1 MNNQKL
7 KVKSFRL
14 CKRVTKENQVEHTLN
29 NLKIKSEH
37 FYNILKIGGLR
48 QRHDMVH
55 INHRKIQRL
64 LNLTGTE
71 LYQVIRSMT
80 GGGLYQERRGDS
92 VKILQKTEEEN
103 TRTEKL
109 LEELDRKISTLKLG
123 KASWTEFDLKD
134 RKVETIKR
142 ILYQRKEDL
151 YQEKLSGAGGEID
164 KLIIQEKEFSVRV
177 RDLEMEVQNQKS
189 GIEANRLEEERRGQQ
204 ERDLQAEE
212 GIGNLDQVI
221 KMEFETAK
229 KRRKRATHNQGELH
243 ARLEEVEKEYN
254 DKFGVK
260 VRLEKKLEE
269 SKVLKMTQAT
279 PETQEVTNQ
288 RRQIA
293 SREHELRS
301 QLKTYEKT
309 EQELYR
315 KKRLKRDAI
324 LKMERSIEEEISE
337 MEVSKKKSERM
348 RDEKYEMMVQENDIG
363 SRLQSF
369 KRKACSIKKN
379 LRQYY
384 GGVNVV
390 SVLNII
396 EHVGRE
402 RMPGVIGVLAEVIE
416 METDGL
422 PPVLESLY
430 RDRLFT
436 ILVAEE
442 KTVSELIR
450 LNKKIKG
457 GKIQI
462 CPLSWFAPRVLCS
475 GLEISKEEQNR
486 TMNTSLIQD
495 FKESDNV
502 MVSSLLK
509 IKERYLTQSYSD
521 ALKVYFK
528 DFFGKS
534 AIVRDLKTAFSVAKS
549 MGVDCITQNHEIV
562 YKGGYH
568 TKAGYHSRKHQSLDN
583 FYMYQEVSEKTRM
596 NLRLAEELKIKK
608 AELGQQK
615 GEVSK
620 SLQNSQKKV
629 LELKQMNDALI
640 FGRLSNFG
648 L

>member
-1 MNNQKL
+1 M
-7 KVKSFRL
+7 
-14 CKRVTKENQVEHTLN
+14 EHTLN
-29 NLKIKSEH
+29 NLKIKSEQ
-37 FYNILKIGGLR
+37 FYNILKMGGLR

-64 LNLTGTE
+64 LNLNGTE

-80 GGGLYQERRGDS
+80 GGRLYQERRGDT

-103 TRTEKL
+103 SRTDKL

-123 KASWTEFDLKD
+123 KASWREFDLKD

-142 ILYQRKEDL
+142 ILYQRKEEL
-151 YQEKLSGAGGEID
+151 YQEKLTGAGSEID
-164 KLIIQEKEFSVRV
+164 KLIIEEKEFAGKV
-177 RDLEMEVQNQKS
+177 RDLEIEVQNQIS
-189 GIEANRLEEERRGQQ
+189 GIEANRKEEERRGQQ

-221 KMEFETAK
+221 KIEFESAK
-229 KRRKRATHNQGELH
+229 KRRNRANRDQGELH
-243 ARLEEVEKEYN
+243 AKLEEVEREYK
-254 DKFGVK
+254 DKFAVK
-260 VRLEKKLEE
+260 VRLEKKLED

-279 PETQEVTNQ
+279 PQSQEVNNQ
-288 RRQIA
+288 RRQVEA
-293 SREHELRS
+293 RVEELRS
-301 QLKTYEKT
+301 QLKAYEQR
-309 EQELYR
+309 EQELDQ
-315 KKRLKRDAI
+315 KKREKREAI
-324 LKMERSIEEEISE
+324 LEVEAQIEDEISGMERAK
-337 MEVSKKKSERM
+337 VQAQRM
-348 RDEKYEMMVQENDIG
+348 REDKYQMMVQENDIG
-363 SRLQSF
+363 GRLQSF
-369 KRKACSIKKN
+369 KQKAFSIKKN
-379 LRQYY
+379 LRQFY

-396 EHVGRE
+396 EQVEKQGLA
-402 RMPGVIGVLAEVIE
+402 GVIGVLADVIE
-416 METDGL
+416 IETDGL
-422 PPVLESLY
+422 HPVLESLY

-436 ILVAEE
+436 ILVDEE
-442 KTVSELIR
+442 KTGSELIR

-462 CPLSWFAPRVLCS
+462 CPLSWFAPGVSMSRLNT
-475 GLEISKEEQNR
+475 SKEEHNR
-486 TMNTSLIQD
+486 TMNTSLIKD

-502 MVSSLLK
+502 MVSSLVK
-509 IKERYLTQSYSD
+509 IKERFLNQGYTD

-549 MGVDCITQNHEIV
+549 MGVDCITQNHQIV

-583 FYMYQEVSEKTRM
+583 FYMYQEVNEKTRM
-596 NLRLAEELKIKK
+596 NLRLSEELRVKK

-620 SLQNSQKKV
+620 SLQSAQKKV
-629 LELKQMNDALI
+629 LELKQKNDTLI
-640 FGRLSNFG
+640 FGKPNKCWFLEV
-648 L
+648 